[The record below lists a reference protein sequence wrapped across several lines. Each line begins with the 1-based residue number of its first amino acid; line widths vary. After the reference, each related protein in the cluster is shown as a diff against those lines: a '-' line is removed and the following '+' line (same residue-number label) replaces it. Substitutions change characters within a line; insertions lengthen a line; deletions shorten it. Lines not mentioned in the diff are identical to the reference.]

1 MKKAIFTS
9 AIFALLSLAAFG
21 NFFKDLSKEVVSD
34 IKTAAKIEAKDSA
47 ENAAAK
53 LDEKSGNKFS
63 GTASVKKL
71 LDDAK
76 VPLKKLKA
84 SGKYSVTEIKTA
96 SDELAK
102 IDVSRCPDAVKE
114 KYAAFAKECAAL
126 SSQMESVYKQAELS
140 NDTTVKEAIKTLVFK
155 PLLGKQLIDSSDGLA
170 KSATSL
176 AKSLLSACLE

>member
-9 AIFALLSLAAFG
+9 AIFGLLSLTAFG
-21 NFFKDLSKEVVSD
+21 NFFKDLGKEMVSD
-34 IKTAAKIEAKDSA
+34 IKTAVKTEAKDSA

-53 LDEKSGNKFS
+53 LDEKSGNKIS

-84 SGKYSVTEIKTA
+84 SSKYSVNEIKTA
-96 SDELAK
+96 CDELAK
-102 IDVSRCPDAVKE
+102 IDVSQCPDTVKE
-114 KYAAFAKECAAL
+114 KYAAFTKECTSL

-140 NDTTVKEAIKTLVFK
+140 NDTTVKEAVKTLVFK
-155 PLLGKQLIDSSDGLA
+155 PSLGKQLVDASDSLA
-170 KSATSL
+170 KSTASL
-176 AKSLLSACLE
+176 AKSLLGACLD

>member
-9 AIFALLSLAAFG
+9 AIFTLLSLTAFG
-21 NFFKDLSKEVVSD
+21 NFFKDLGKEMVSD
-34 IKTAAKIEAKDSA
+34 IKTAVKTEAKDSA

-53 LDEKSGNKFS
+53 LDEKSGNKIS

-84 SGKYSVTEIKTA
+84 SSKYSVNEIKTA
-96 SDELAK
+96 CDELAK
-102 IDVSRCPDAVKE
+102 IDVSQCPDTVKE
-114 KYAAFAKECAAL
+114 KYAAFTKECTSL

-140 NDTTVKEAIKTLVFK
+140 NETTVKEAIKTLVFK
-155 PLLGKQLIDSSDGLA
+155 PTLGKQLVDASDSLA
-170 KSATSL
+170 KSTASL
-176 AKSLLSACLE
+176 AKSLLGACLN